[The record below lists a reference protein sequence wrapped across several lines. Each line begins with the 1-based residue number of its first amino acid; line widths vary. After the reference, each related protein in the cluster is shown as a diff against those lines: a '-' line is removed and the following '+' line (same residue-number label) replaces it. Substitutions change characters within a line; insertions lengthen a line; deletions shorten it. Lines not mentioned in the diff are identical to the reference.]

1 MGGLGSGRWGWERTR
16 ETTEGL
22 LWLDVRCLARRG
34 LFTVKPGQLATDA
47 VEWSRGGKPSGN
59 ITVVYTG
66 NDPDAVILD
75 YRVRTGASEP
85 WVPIQERI
93 GLERTPCRYGGSRPW
108 FCCPRCRQRRAV
120 LYSVGGRFRCR
131 GCHDLAYESTREDVG
146 ERARRRADKLRRKLG
161 DTEHGLWRR
170 VPPKPPRMRWA
181 MYQRLVEEILEAE
194 REALAAW
201 TAEAEKLLA
210 RVERM
215 RA

>member
-22 LWLDVRCLARRG
+22 LWLDVRYLARRG
-34 LFTVKPGQLATDA
+34 LFAVKPGHLATDS

-59 ITVVYTG
+59 ITVVYAG
-66 NDPDAVILD
+66 DDPDAVILD
-75 YRVRTGASEP
+75 YSVRADAGKP
-85 WVPIQERI
+85 WVPVRERI

-108 FCCPRCRQRRAV
+108 FRCPGCKRRRAV

-161 DTEHGLWRR
+161 NTGGPGWRG
-170 VPPKPPRMRWA
+170 VPPKPPRMHWA
-181 MYQRLVEEILEAE
+181 TYQRLVNEILEAE
-194 REALAAW
+194 REAMAAW
-201 TAEAEKLLA
+201 TAEMEKLLA
-210 RVERM
+210 QVERR

>member
-1 MGGLGSGRWGWERTR
+1 MGGIGSGRWGWERTR

-22 LWLDVRCLARRG
+22 LWLDVRYLARRG

-47 VEWSRGGKPSGN
+47 VAWSRGGKPLGN
-59 ITVVYTG
+59 ITVVYAG

-85 WVPIQERI
+85 WVPVQERI

-108 FCCPRCRQRRAV
+108 FRCPGCGKRRAV

-146 ERARRRADKLRRKLG
+146 ERARRRADTLRRKLG
-161 DTEHGLWRR
+161 DTERGPWRG

-181 MYQRLVEEILEAE
+181 TYQRLVEEILEAE
-194 REALAAW
+194 REAMAVW
-201 TAEAEKLLA
+201 TVDAEKLLA